1 MNEFLAQLRE
11 RLPFIIGVA
20 ATTLW
25 LLAAAA
31 YVQVHGGFIGLLALA
46 PPDLAVLLAAIG
58 SPLAAFWLIMAVL
71 EQRRAMSLFSR
82 RIAELA
88 AQHARAQVLETQ
100 RLALNDMASSSALL
114 AERLG
119 VMNRDAAAAAWAHY
133 GAGHVNVFVHSFLK
147 FAASHPDIAT
157 RMAEAVARDA
167 VAGGALEAFVRR
179 YEGLIA
185 AGPGGDKFAAEIFGD
200 GALGRA
206 YRLFKSAD
214 EQAATL
220 RAAAASSSEQTAP
233 RESAAPSV

>member
-1 MNEFLAQLRE
+1 MNDFLTQLRE
-11 RLPFIIGVA
+11 RLPFILAVA

-25 LLAAAA
+25 LLAVTA
-31 YVQVHGGFIGLLALA
+31 YVRIHGGCGGLLALA
-46 PPDLAVLLAAIG
+46 PPDLAVLLAAVG

-71 EQRRAMSLFSR
+71 EQRRALRLFAR

-88 AQHARAQVLETQ
+88 AHNARGQVLETQ
-100 RLALNDMASSSALL
+100 RLALHDMASSSALL

-119 VMNRDAAAAAWAHY
+119 VMKRDAAAAAWARY
-133 GAGHVNVFVHSFLK
+133 GAGDVNVFVHSFLN
-147 FAASHPDIAT
+147 FAASHPDMAT

-167 VAGGALEAFVRR
+167 VAGSALAAFVRR

-185 AGPGGDKFAAEIFGD
+185 SEPGDKLVAEIFDD

-220 RAAAASSSEQTAP
+220 LAAAASTSELSP
-233 RESAAPSV
+233 RSEGAAPSV